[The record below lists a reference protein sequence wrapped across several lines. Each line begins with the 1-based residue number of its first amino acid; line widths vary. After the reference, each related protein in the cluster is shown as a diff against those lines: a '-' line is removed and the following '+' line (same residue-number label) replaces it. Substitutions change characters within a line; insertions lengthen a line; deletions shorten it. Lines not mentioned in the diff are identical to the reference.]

1 MRTTMRTHTA
11 GELRRTHAGS
21 EVTLCGWVQAVRN
34 QGGVA
39 FVDLRDRH
47 GLTQATFRGDRDAAL
62 LAGAERLKP
71 ESVVRIVGKV
81 AARPEAARNANLGT
95 GDIEVEATALEV
107 LSEAQTP
114 PFHPSEHVEA
124 GLEVRWKHRYLDLRR
139 ARLTKA
145 LAARARITS
154 AFRRHLEQQGF
165 LEVETPILYRSTPEG
180 ARDYLVPSR
189 LHPGSWYALPQ
200 SPQLFKQLLM
210 VGGQDRYYQI
220 ARCFRDEDSRADR
233 QPEFT
238 QVDVEASFI
247 GEADIQAALEPVV
260 AELLQEFRGHAV
272 PRPFPRMTYREA
284 MARFGSDKPDLRN
297 PLELADASA
306 AVAGIA
312 FAPFAQALGSGGVV
326 KALRGPGGGAL
337 SRKEVDALEAEAK
350 ALGAAGLGWIKTGAQ
365 PSGPLAKAFAGEA
378 GARALASLGAGA
390 TDLLLFVAGTSAL
403 TSKVLGALRGKV
415 AERLGVVDK
424 SRSALLW
431 VTDFPLLAWDSEEGR
446 FGALHHPFTSP
457 HPEDLPAILEGARAG
472 VGAAD
477 RTRVTGARARAYD
490 LVLDGVELGG
500 GSIRIHQSQVQE
512 AMFALLGMDPATVE
526 RRFGWFV
533 DALTSGS
540 PPHGGIALGLD
551 RFVRL
556 LLGESTISEVIA
568 FPKTAQAADLLT
580 GAPAGIDAKQLR
592 GAGLKA
598 VEYLA

>member
-11 GELRRTHAGS
+11 GELRRSHVGS

-47 GLTQATFRGDRDAAL
+47 GLTQVTFRGDRDAAL
-62 LAGAERLKP
+62 LSAAERLKP
-71 ESVVRIVGKV
+71 EWVVQARGLV
-81 AARPEAARNANLGT
+81 AARPEAAKNANLGT
-95 GDIEVEATALEV
+95 GEIEVEARSLEV

-247 GEADIQAALEPVV
+247 AEADIQAAMEPVV
-260 AELLQEFRGHAV
+260 AELLAQFRGHQV
-272 PRPFPRMTYREA
+272 PTPFPRMTYTEA
-284 MARFGSDKPDLRN
+284 MSRFGSDKPDLRN
-297 PLELADASA
+297 PLELQDVSA
-306 AVAGIA
+306 AVAPLS
-312 FAPFAQALGSGGVV
+312 FAPFAQAVAAGGLVRV
-326 KALRGPGGGAL
+326 LRAPGGAAL
-337 SRKEVDALEAEAK
+337 TRKEVDALEVEAK
-350 ALGAAGLGWIKTGAQ
+350 ALGAAGLGWLKT
-365 PSGPLAKAFAGEA
+365 GEA
-378 GARALASLGAGA
+378 GGRALLALAPAGA
-390 TDLLLFVAGTSAL
+390 NDLLLFVAGTAAL

-415 AERLGVVDK
+415 GERLGLVDK

-431 VTDFPLLAWDSEEGR
+431 VTDFPLLAWDAEESR

-457 HPEDLPAILEGARAG
+457 HPDDLAAILEASKVGVEGSDRA
-472 VGAAD
+472 
-477 RTRVTGARARAYD
+477 RVTAVRARAYD

-500 GSIRIHQSQVQE
+500 GSIRIHQSHVQE

-533 DALTSGS
+533 DALKYGT

-551 RFVRL
+551 RFVML
-556 LLGESTISEVIA
+556 LLGETTISEVIA

-592 GAGLKA
+592 GAGIKS